1 MRCRIQPRPRRA
13 RSRPGPPAFRV
24 PLLALAVAWSAT
36 RALML
41 WLLAHNHLTLLGD
54 GAVAREVYRLYA
66 GWHDVLSGGAYPLG
80 DPLWQYPPGAGPLLL
95 APGLLPGLTYFQAF
109 VALTLAADAVI
120 TAALTHAGTRA
131 GTHPEG
137 RSLSGAALWTATLP
151 VLLCLPLAR
160 YDVPATAFAVIA
172 LLTFSRS
179 PRACGAFAAMG
190 ALVKV
195 WPALTLIGTPRGRT
209 AKEAWTAALV
219 TAVVLLGTLA
229 VLFRTP
235 FDFLRQQ
242 GARGV
247 QIESLGGTAL
257 ALARRAGWDGTV
269 RYRYGAMEFVGPY
282 VPEVAA
288 VSLALT
294 VAALGALLLWR
305 TRARRW
311 SPATPYDAAL
321 CAVLLFTVTSRV
333 ISPQYM
339 VWLLGLAA
347 VCLTSRHTTQ
357 RPAAVLIVAATAVSS
372 MEYPALYQEVVD
384 STWTGCLLMLA
395 RNGLLT
401 AAAALSFVR
410 LWRGTAARPRRRPQ
424 DRPSPNDL
432 ESDNSEREPGPHS
445 CHLPRGRLSASKREI
460 NNKTYYSDSWEPC
473 ILTTHRSASSSS
485 DTTTLPMW
493 RTRSA
498 RRSRRAR
505 PCVR

>member
-1 MRCRIQPRPRRA
+1 MRCRIQPRIQPRTRL
-13 RSRPGPPAFRV
+13 
-24 PLLALAVAWSAT
+24 PLLTLAVAWPAT

-41 WLLAHNHLTLLGD
+41 WLLAHNHLPALG
-54 GAVAREVYRLYA
+54 GGGVAREVYRLYA
-66 GWHDVLSGGAYPLG
+66 GWHDILSGGAYPQG

-109 VALTLAADAVI
+109 VVLTLAADAVV
-120 TAALTHAGTRA
+120 TAALAHAGTR
-131 GTHPEG
+131 PEG
-137 RSLSGAALWTATLP
+137 RSPTGAALWTAALP
-151 VLLCLPLAR
+151 VLLCLPLVR
-160 YDVPATAFAVIA
+160 YDVLVTAFAVIA

-179 PRACGAFAAMG
+179 KRACGAFAAMG
-190 ALVKV
+190 AVVKV

-209 AKEAWTAALV
+209 TKEAWTAGVV
-219 TAVVLLGTLA
+219 TAAVLLGALA
-229 VLFRTP
+229 VLFRAP

-257 ALARRAGWDGTV
+257 AFARRAGWDGTV
-269 RYRYGAMEFVGPY
+269 RYRYGAMEFTGPY

-288 VSLALT
+288 LSLALT

-305 TRARRW
+305 TRAHRW

-321 CAVLLFTVTSRV
+321 SAVLLFTVTSRV

-357 RPAAVLIVAATAVSS
+357 RPVAVLLVAATAVSAVA
-372 MEYPALYQEVVD
+372 YPVLYREVVD
-384 STWTGCLLMLA
+384 STWTGCLLMLV

-410 LWRGTAARPRRRPQ
+410 LWRATTERPRIRQLRT
-424 DRPSPNDL
+424 
-432 ESDNSEREPGPHS
+432 EPGPHS
-445 CHLPRGRLSASKREI
+445 CHLPHGRLSASKRETNI
-460 NNKTYYSDSWEPC
+460 NTYYSDSWEPC
-473 ILTTHRSASSSS
+473 ILTTRRSASSSS

-498 RRSRRAR
+498 RRSRRAPPSER
-505 PCVR
+505 